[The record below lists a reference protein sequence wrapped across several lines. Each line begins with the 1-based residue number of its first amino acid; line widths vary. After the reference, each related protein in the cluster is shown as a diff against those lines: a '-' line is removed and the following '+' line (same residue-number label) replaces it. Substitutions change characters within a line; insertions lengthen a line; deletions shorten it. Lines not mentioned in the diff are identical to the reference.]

1 MTDLALQL
9 EQAHEA
15 ESGNALIAKELR
27 ATLLVLAG
35 GGRPPDEPG

>member
-1 MTDLALQL
+1 MTDLALRL

-15 ESGNALIAKELR
+15 EPGNALIAKELR

-35 GGRPPDEPG
+35 GRTTAG